1 MTTIAERLKEDILK
15 DDYFLSLFRKAE
27 IISAHDCFTIAT
39 NESVSQKEFRDL
51 MRFAD
56 LLSHSEDANARN
68 KAYKVIAL
76 LVKTFGTS
84 KDFQLFAS
92 AILAKL
98 GNFPALKF
106 LRDNQEYIDTLPLER
121 DIERQV
127 KSENQK
133 TSNGKYVFTD
143 AQHQVRKELE
153 SFDYFSFS
161 GPTSIGKS
169 FIMKDYI
176 RNLLQQNQVTDGAV
190 VILVPTRAL
199 ISQVVAELR
208 EEIEDIEVNI
218 ASHPVLSSYAR
229 KKYKYHIFVFT
240 PERLLSYVSSNSLG
254 IKYLFVDEAQKVIAE
269 NDSRSSLYYHAIY
282 ETTRRFATKL
292 VFASPN
298 IPNPDIFLKLF
309 EKDDRGSLPI
319 TEQTVAQN
327 RYFVDFKDKEAMLFS
342 ELGDKHKIENFDFSA
357 NSHKLLE
364 SLGSGVNNIIYC
376 NGISET
382 VRRAK
387 DFAMTLP
394 KVPDTQ
400 ELRDLIVYIADYVHK
415 DYYLIECL
423 RKGVAFHHGK
433 MPQPVRRK
441 IENFFANKDSSLR
454 YVFCTSTLLE
464 GINLPAKN
472 IFVFND
478 GHGSHTFE
486 KIDFENLIGRAGRLT
501 KEISGNVICVRDE
514 DRRWQD
520 GAELLKKTS
529 LGKADSFLLNKEK
542 RKTKEFTNIGKALVN
557 GELAKNLRVG
567 EKENLTHYSTIMLLH
582 HIENEASVLKSG
594 FFEKNPK
601 ALELLEKTKNT
612 NNVPSDIL
620 RSSST
625 IKPIYQNKV
634 LAHVQAKKQDA
645 VLNISNDNIE
655 IIVHALETLYT
666 MYNWEVEE
674 SGGRDPLIPKGLVNV
689 GHGKSRLRYWAML
702 MKNWTKAEPLSRL
715 ITFSINYH
723 QERGDIWF
731 HEDGIPKNERFTGD
745 QKQINII
752 IEQIMSDIENGL
764 RFKIEKYFLN
774 YYLISKY
781 VLGEEN
787 AGQDWSEFI
796 EYGTTD
802 KRVIEMQNLGFSR
815 GASRYLISEHG
826 NFLSFSENEE
836 LLDVSEG
843 ELINAFDTKN
853 EHYEEVKEIFRIPKD
868 HE

>member
-1 MTTIAERLKEDILK
+1 MTTVAEKLKNDILE
-15 DDYFLSLFRKAE
+15 DEYFLSLFKKAE
-27 IISAHDCFTIAT
+27 IISAYDCFNIPTT
-39 NESVSQKEFRDL
+39 ESISEKEFKDL

-56 LLSHSEDANARN
+56 LLSHSKDANARN
-68 KAYKVIAL
+68 KAYKIIAL
-76 LVKTFGTS
+76 LVKTFGNT
-84 KDFQLFAS
+84 KNFQLFAS

-98 GNFPALKF
+98 GNFPALQF

-133 TSNGKYVFTD
+133 TSNGKYTFTD
-143 AQHQVRKELE
+143 AQHRVRKELE

-176 RNLLQQNQVTDGAV
+176 RHLLQENLVVEGAV

-199 ISQVVAELR
+199 ISQVVSELR
-208 EEIEDIEVNI
+208 SEIEDVEVNI
-218 ASHPVLSSYAR
+218 ASHPVLSSYAQR
-229 KKYKYHIFVFT
+229 KYKHHIFVFT
-240 PERLLSYVSSNSLG
+240 PERLLSYVSINGLG

-298 IPNPDIFLKLF
+298 IPNPDIFLRLF
-309 EKDDRGSLPI
+309 EKDERGSLAI

-327 RYFVDFKDKEAMLFS
+327 RYFVDFKEKEAMLFS
-342 ELGDKHKIENFDFSA
+342 DLGDKSQLENFPFNLSP
-357 NSHKLLE
+357 NKLIE

-387 DFAMTLP
+387 DLSTTLP

-441 IENFFANKDSSLR
+441 IEDFFADKDSSLR

-486 KIDFENLIGRAGRLT
+486 KIDFENLIGRAGRLM
-501 KEISGNVICVRDE
+501 KEISGNVICIKDE

-520 GAELLKKTS
+520 GAELLKKTN
-529 LGKADSFLLNKEK
+529 LDKVDSFLLNKEK
-542 RKTKEFTNIGKALVN
+542 RKKKEFTNIGKALVN
-557 GELAKNLRVG
+557 NALSKGLRVG

-582 HIENEASVLKSG
+582 HIENEASVLKAG
-594 FFEKNPK
+594 FFEKNAK
-601 ALELLEKTKNT
+601 ALELLETTKNN

-625 IKPIYQNKV
+625 VKPIYQNKV
-634 LAHVQAKKQDA
+634 LAHIQAKKQDA

-655 IIVHALETLYT
+655 VIVHALETLYT

-674 SGGRDPLIPKGLVNV
+674 SGGRDPLIPKGLVEV
-689 GHGKSRLRYWAML
+689 GYGKSRLRYWAML

-715 ITFSINYH
+715 ITFSIKYH
-723 QERGDIWF
+723 QDKGDIWF
-731 HEDGIPKNERFTGD
+731 YEDGRPRNEKFTGD

-774 YYLISKY
+774 YYLISKN
-781 VLGEEN
+781 VLGEEH

-802 KRVIEMQNLGFSR
+802 KRVIELQNIGFSR
-815 GASRYLISEHG
+815 GASRYLIGGHG
-826 NFLSFSENEE
+826 DLLSFSDGGE
-836 LLDVSEG
+836 LLDVKEADLLS
-843 ELINAFDTKN
+843 AFDKKS
-853 EHYEEVKEIFRIPKD
+853 EHYEEVLEIFG
-868 HE
+868 

>member
-1 MTTIAERLKEDILK
+1 MITFAENLKNDILK
-15 DDYFLSLFRKAE
+15 DEYFLNLFKKAE
-27 IISAHDCFTIAT
+27 MISAYDCFSIAT
-39 NESVSQKEFRDL
+39 NESISKKEFKDL

-56 LLSHSEDANARN
+56 LLSHSTDANARN
-68 KAYKVIAL
+68 KAYKIIAL
-76 LVKTFGTS
+76 LVKTFGITES
-84 KDFQLFAS
+84 FQLFAS

-98 GNFPALKF
+98 GNFPALQF
-106 LRDNQEYIDTLPLER
+106 LRDNHEYIDSLPLER

-133 TSNGKYVFTD
+133 TSNGKYIFTD
-143 AQHQVRKELE
+143 AQHQVRRELD

-176 RNLLQQNQVTDGAV
+176 RHLLQENQVVNGAV

-199 ISQVVAELR
+199 ISQVVSELR
-208 EEIEDIEVNI
+208 DEIEDNEVNI
-218 ASHPVLSSYAR
+218 ASHPVLSSYAQKR
-229 KKYKYHIFVFT
+229 YNHHIFVFT
-240 PERLLSYVSSNSLG
+240 PERLLSYVSANSLA

-298 IPNPDIFLKLF
+298 IPNPNIFLKLF
-309 EKDDRGSLPI
+309 EKDEQGSLAI

-327 RYFVDFKDKEAMLFS
+327 RYFVDFKDKESMLFS
-342 ELGDKHKIENFDFSA
+342 DLGDKHVIENFPFNLSP
-357 NSHKLLE
+357 NKLIE
-364 SLGSGVNNIIYC
+364 TLGENVNNIIYC

-387 DFAMTLP
+387 ALSATLP
-394 KVPDTQ
+394 RVPDSQ
-400 ELRDLIVYIADYVHK
+400 ELRDLIVFIADYVHK

-441 IENFFANKDSSLR
+441 IEDFFSDKDSSLR

-486 KIDFENLIGRAGRLT
+486 KIDFENLIGRAGRLM

-520 GAELLKKTS
+520 GAELLKKTN
-529 LGKADSFLLNKEK
+529 LNKVDSFLLNKEK
-542 RKTKEFTNIGKALVN
+542 RKKKQFINIGKALVN
-557 GELAKNLRVG
+557 EDLSKSLRVG

-582 HIENEASVLKSG
+582 HIENEASVLKAG
-594 FFEKNPK
+594 FFEKNAN
-601 ALELLEKTKNT
+601 ALELLEKTKNS

-634 LAHVQAKKQDA
+634 LAHIQAKQQEA
-645 VLNISNDNIE
+645 VLNITNENID

-674 SGGRDPLIPKGLVNV
+674 SGGRDPLIPKGLVEA
-689 GHGKSRLRYWAML
+689 GYGKTRLRYWAML

-715 ITFSINYH
+715 ITFSIKYY
-723 QERGDIWF
+723 QDKGDIWF
-731 HEDGIPKNERFTGD
+731 YEDGRPVNEKFTGD

-774 YYLISKY
+774 YYLISKNI
-781 VLGEEN
+781 LGEEN

-802 KRVIEMQNLGFSR
+802 KRVIELQNIGFSR
-815 GASRYLISEHG
+815 GASRHLINEHG
-826 NFLSFSENEE
+826 NLLSFNDTGE
-836 LLDVSEG
+836 LLDVKESD
-843 ELINAFDTKN
+843 LLNSIDKKN
-853 EHYEEVKEIFRIPKD
+853 EHYEEVLEIFG
-868 HE
+868 

>member
-1 MTTIAERLKEDILK
+1 MTIAETLKNDILK
-15 DDYFLSLFRKAE
+15 DDYFLSLFQKAE
-27 IISAHDCFTIAT
+27 VISACDCFSLAT
-39 NESVSQKEFRDL
+39 KESISEKEFKDL

-56 LLSHSEDANARN
+56 ILSHSTDSNARN
-68 KAYKVIAL
+68 LAYKIIAL
-76 LVKTFGTS
+76 LVKVFGHTEG
-84 KDFQLFAS
+84 FNLFAS
-92 AILAKL
+92 AILSKL
-98 GNFPALKF
+98 GNFPALQF
-106 LRDNQEYIDTLPLER
+106 LRDNHEYISTLPLER
-121 DIERQV
+121 DIEKQV

-143 AQHQVRKELE
+143 AQYQIRKELDL
-153 SFDYFSFS
+153 FDYFSFS

-176 RNLLQQNQVTDGAV
+176 RHLLQQNQISNGAV

-199 ISQVVAELR
+199 IGQVVAELR
-208 EEIEDIEVNI
+208 NEIDDSEVNI
-218 ASHPVLSSYAR
+218 ASHPVLSSYAQKR
-229 KKYKYHIFVFT
+229 YKHHVFVFT
-240 PERLLSYVSSNSLG
+240 PERLLSYVSTNSLT

-309 EKDDRGSLPI
+309 EKDEKGSLAI

-327 RYFVDFKDKEAMLFS
+327 RYFVDFKEKHATLFS
-342 ELGDKHKIENFDFSA
+342 DLGDKHELDNFQFNLSSNKLIEN
-357 NSHKLLE
+357 
-364 SLGSGVNNIIYC
+364 LGKDVNNIIYC

-387 DFAMTLP
+387 EFALTLQ

-400 ELRDLIVYIADYVHK
+400 ELRDLIVFIADYVHK

-441 IENFFANKDSSLR
+441 IEDFFADKDSSLR

-486 KIDFENLIGRAGRLT
+486 KIDFENLIGRAGRLM
-501 KEISGNVICVRDE
+501 KEVSGNVICVRDE
-514 DRRWQD
+514 DRRWKE
-520 GAELLKKTS
+520 GADLLKKTD
-529 LGKADSFLLNKEK
+529 LEKVDSFLINKEK
-542 RKTKEFTNIGKALVN
+542 RRKKEFINIGKALLN
-557 GELAKNLRVG
+557 EDLSTSLRVG

-582 HIENEASVLKSG
+582 HIENDGSVLKAG
-594 FFEKNPK
+594 FFEKNTQ
-601 ALELLEKTKNT
+601 AFELLEKTKKN

-634 LAHVQAKKQDA
+634 LVYIQKNQQQA
-645 VLNISNDNIE
+645 VLTINNENIDV
-655 IIVHALETLYT
+655 IVHALETLYE
-666 MYNWEVEE
+666 MYNWGVEE
-674 SGGRDPLIPKGLVNV
+674 SGGRDPLIPKGLVGV
-689 GHGKSRLRYWAML
+689 GHGMSRLRYWAML
-702 MKNWTKAEPLSRL
+702 IRNWTKAEPISRL
-715 ITFSINYH
+715 ITFSLKYH
-723 QERGDIWF
+723 QEKGDIWF
-731 HEDGIPKNERFTGD
+731 YEDGRPINEKFTGD

-774 YYLISKY
+774 YYLLSRY

-802 KRVIEMQNLGFSR
+802 KRVIELQNIGFSR
-815 GASRYLISEHG
+815 GASRYLISEHSD
-826 NFLSFSENEE
+826 LLTFSDTGE
-836 LLDVSEG
+836 LLDVKET
-843 ELINAFDTKN
+843 ELLKVIDKKN
-853 EHYEEVKEIFRIPKD
+853 EHYEEVLEIFG
-868 HE
+868 